1 MVTPKHHCRTLTLSC
16 VPCAPRAP
24 TSYLVKLSLTNTL
37 LKLFSFPLAR
47 LKFFNKDPK
56 DGERYRGARDEDA
69 LQTFINTQLKGPQ
82 EKQVQQLPLLSEMF
96 ENNKG
101 QSSFN

>member
-1 MVTPKHHCRTLTLSC
+1 M
-16 VPCAPRAP
+16 
-24 TSYLVKLSLTNTL
+24 Y
-37 LKLFSFPLAR
+37 R

-82 EKQVQQLPLLSEMF
+82 EKQVQLHLCS
-96 ENNKG
+96 
-101 QSSFN
+101 